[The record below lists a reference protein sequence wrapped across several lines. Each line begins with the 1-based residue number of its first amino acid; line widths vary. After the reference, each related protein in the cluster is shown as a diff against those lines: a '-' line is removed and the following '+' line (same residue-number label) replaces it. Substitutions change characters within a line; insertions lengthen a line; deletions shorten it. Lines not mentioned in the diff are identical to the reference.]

1 MAWDNGGRNL
11 KLDQAKFIDRAT
23 LSRESAFN
31 IAARGIRKNC
41 NKSLVGCLKYGPKD
55 GLYYLKLKCQ
65 HCLTVL
71 EKEEIC
77 LKSVTQ
83 KSCPSLQ
90 PAGLP

>member
-41 NKSLVGCLKYGPKD
+41 NKFF
-55 GLYYLKLKCQ
+55 
-65 HCLTVL
+65 T
-71 EKEEIC
+71 IRR
-77 LKSVTQ
+77 KSA
-83 KSCPSLQ
+83 KKFIERFYI
-90 PAGLP
+90 